1 MPKKNRKI
9 SVSESIRE
17 GLIMSMKK
25 NKNVILIGL
34 GVDDPKGIFG
44 TTKKIDKIFLKQ
56 KRVFDFPTAENTMT
70 GIAIGSALSGVRPVI
85 VHQRVEFSLLSLEQ
99 IINQAA
105 KWYFMSGGKKSVPL
119 VIRLIIGRGW
129 GQGPQHSQSLE
140 ALFAH
145 IPGLKVVCISNPKN
159 AKGILISSIE
169 DKNPVIIFEHRW
181 LHEIQ
186 GEVPKKYYKIPLGK
200 AKVVKKGT
208 DITLVSSSY
217 MVIECLRSAKILK
230 SYSIDVEVV
239 DIQSLRPLDIQTI
252 MNSVKKTKKAI
263 IVDNGGI
270 NFGISSEIN
279 ARLYENFSNKDKSI
293 CKIDRIGPPDNP
305 IPSTRELAK
314 YCYPNYL
321 DIIKKTEKLLK
332 KKFKNLEK
340 YKDNIPLDQPNKDFM
355 GPF

>member
-1 MPKKNRKI
+1 MRQLKFFQSINEALSQSMIKNSK
-9 SVSESIRE
+9 V
-17 GLIMSMKK
+17 LIM
-25 NKNVILIGL
+25 GL

-44 TTKKIDKIFLKQ
+44 TTYKLKE
-56 KRVFDFPTAENTMT
+56 KFGSSRVFDMPTAENSMT
-70 GIAIGSALSGVRPVI
+70 GVAIGASLSGFRPVI
-85 VHQRVEFSLLSLEQ
+85 THQRVEFALLSMEQ

-105 KWYFMSGGKKSVPL
+105 KWNYMNAGQMSVPL

-140 ALFAH
+140 AIFAH
-145 IPGLKVVCISNPKN
+145 IPGLKVISLSTPYN
-159 AKGILISSIE
+159 AKGLLISSIE
-169 DKNPVIIFEHRW
+169 DKNPVIVFEHRW

-186 GEVPKKYYKIPLGK
+186 GVVPKKYYKIPLGK

-270 NFGISSEIN
+270 NFGISSEIM
-279 ARLYENFSNKDKSI
+279 ARLYENFSNKDKGI
-293 CKIDRIGPPDNP
+293 CQIQRIGPPDNP

-321 DIIKKTEKLLK
+321 DIIKKIEKLLK

-340 YKDNIPLDQPNKDFM
+340 YKDDVPLDQPNKDFM

>member
-1 MPKKNRKI
+1 MLRNIKKI
-9 SVSESIRE
+9 TLAESIRE
-17 GLIMSMKK
+17 ALVLSMKK
-25 NKNVILIGL
+25 NENVILVGL

-44 TTKKIDKIFLKQ
+44 TTKNIDKIFK
-56 KRVFDFPTAENTMT
+56 KERVFDFPTAENAMT
-70 GIAIGSALSGVRPVI
+70 GISIGASLLGIKPVI

-105 KWYFMSGGKKSVPL
+105 KWFFMNGGTKSVPL

-140 ALFAH
+140 AIFAH
-145 IPGLKVVCISNPKN
+145 IPGLKVISLSTPYN
-159 AKGILISSIE
+159 AKGLLISSIE
-169 DKNPVIIFEHRW
+169 DKNPVIVFEHRW

-186 GEVPKKYYKIPLGK
+186 GVVPKKYYKIPLGK
-200 AKVVKKGT
+200 AKVMKKGT

-217 MVIECLRSAKILK
+217 TVIECLRSAKILK
-230 SYSIDVEVV
+230 SYSIDAEVV

-270 NFGISSEIN
+270 NFGISSEIM

-293 CKIDRIGPPDNP
+293 CQIQRIGPPDNP

-321 DIIKKTEKLLK
+321 DIIKKVEKLLK

-340 YKDNIPLDQPNKDFM
+340 YKDEVPLDQPNKDFM

>member
-1 MPKKNRKI
+1 MRQLKFFQSINEALSQSMIKNSK
-9 SVSESIRE
+9 V
-17 GLIMSMKK
+17 LIM
-25 NKNVILIGL
+25 GL

-44 TTKKIDKIFLKQ
+44 TTYKLKE
-56 KRVFDFPTAENTMT
+56 KFGSSRVFDMPTAENSMT
-70 GIAIGSALSGVRPVI
+70 GVAIGASLSGFRPVI
-85 VHQRVEFSLLSLEQ
+85 THQRVEFALLSMEQ

-105 KWYFMSGGKKSVPL
+105 KWNYMNAGQMSVPL

-129 GQGPQHSQSLE
+129 GQGPQHSQSLD
-140 ALFAH
+140 AIFAH
-145 IPGLKVVCISNPKN
+145 IFGLKVISLSTPYN
-159 AKGILISSIE
+159 AKGLLISSIE
-169 DKNPVIIFEHRW
+169 DKNPVIVFEHRW
-181 LHEIQ
+181 LHDIQ
-186 GEVPKKYYKIPLGK
+186 GVVPKKYYKIPLGK
-200 AKVVKKGT
+200 AKVVNKGT

-263 IVDNGGI
+263 IVDSGGI
-270 NFGISSEIN
+270 SFGISSEIM

-293 CKIDRIGPPDNP
+293 CQIQRIGSPDNP

-321 DIIKKTEKLLK
+321 DIIKKIEKLLK

-340 YKDNIPLDQPNKDFM
+340 YKDEKPSDQPNKDFM